1 MSVCWLTD
9 NWLKGGFKN
18 SRDVY
23 FCHTYR
29 GHTSTLGSSVAA
41 QRNQLERFLL
51 QWEEATVHHTSNE
64 INEVHISGDMN
75 LDDLEGR
82 WLESDY
88 HLISLSRLVQN
99 ACNLSN
105 FSQLVSDPTRFQ
117 YNRVRQMTDFSC
129 IDHVYTNAKFR
140 CSSIVVSPFGSSD
153 HGVQRC
159 IKFPN
164 LVRRKVWKILLLA
177 ENFDQNPGVKC

>member
-1 MSVCWLTD
+1 MHGFARVVIYVKKSFKYEQIHDLEDDLVQSV
-9 NWLKGGFKN
+9 WLKGGFKN

-29 GHTSTLGSSVAA
+29 EHTSTLGSSMAA

-88 HLISLSRLVQN
+88 HLISLSRLFQN
-99 ACNLSN
+99 AWN
-105 FSQLVSDPTRFQ
+105 
-117 YNRVRQMTDFSC
+117 
-129 IDHVYTNAKFR
+129 
-140 CSSIVVSPFGSSD
+140 
-153 HGVQRC
+153 
-159 IKFPN
+159 
-164 LVRRKVWKILLLA
+164 
-177 ENFDQNPGVKC
+177 